1 MDFRGP
7 MGFRKA
13 VAEGPWTREGT
24 HPNDTEKSVC
34 EAWRPLF
41 FGDHIIFRTKL
52 QHFLRLFW
60 TSQNRKSVIFEL
72 APGPLL
78 VPGGTGCMQ
87 LQSCYKNY
95 FLDIKSVACL
105 IITKRSVSE
114 LGSSRRAAWLRENA
128 SLTDTSFLNV
138 FYSPYGHSHG
148 FV

>member
-1 MDFRGP
+1 MQGRREG
-7 MGFRKA
+7 
-13 VAEGPWTREGT
+13 VAGGAMARGPWTLGG
-24 HPNDTEKSVC
+24 PWVSG
-34 EAWRPLF
+34 RPLQRAHELERGPIQMTLRNQCVKPEDLFF

-60 TSQNRKSVIFEL
+60 TSQNRKFVIFEL

-87 LQSCYKNY
+87 LQSCYENY

-114 LGSSRRAAWLRENA
+114 LGSSRRAA
-128 SLTDTSFLNV
+128 
-138 FYSPYGHSHG
+138 
-148 FV
+148 